1 MNNIIPYGKH
11 YIDQD
16 DINSVVDVL
25 KNKNLTQGPAVLS
38 FEKAV
43 AKFVGAKYAVAM
55 SSWTAGLHMAYLAA
69 GLEENDKIITSASG
83 VWKILKINPSN
94 FGPGG

>member
-25 KNKNLTQGPAVLS
+25 KNKNLTQGQAVLS

-43 AKFVGAKYAVAM
+43 AKFVGQSMPLQCHLGQLDYI
-55 SSWTAGLHMAYLAA
+55 WL
-69 GLEENDKIITSASG
+69 I
-83 VWKILKINPSN
+83 
-94 FGPGG
+94 